1 MDFKTI
7 ERAAEQYAQKCTAL
21 SETLAA
27 LDEDVTAAK
36 KQHLPQVR
44 RRADAAAGAKD
55 ALRAE
60 IDSAPELFEK
70 PKSRV
75 LHGVK
80 VGFRK
85 QPGEL
90 DFDSEA
96 AVVKRIEQHLPE
108 DLDRLTRVRT
118 NLNKTALGQLSGAD
132 LKRLGVTVLGDGEE
146 IVIRLVAGD
155 VEKIV
160 SALLEEAKDY
170 E

>member
-1 MDFKTI
+1 MDFEAI
-7 ERAAEQYAQKCTAL
+7 ERAAEKYAQRCTAL
-21 SETLAA
+21 AETMAA
-27 LDEDVTAAK
+27 LEEDVTAAK

-44 RRADAAAGAKD
+44 RRAEATAEAKD
-55 ALRAE
+55 ALRTE
-60 IDSAPELFEK
+60 IACASELFES

-80 VGFRK
+80 VGMRK
-85 QPGEL
+85 QLGIL

-96 AVVKRIEQHLPE
+96 AVVKRIEQNLPE

-118 NLNKTALGQLSGAD
+118 NLNKTALAQLSGAD

-160 SALLEEAKDY
+160 NALLVEAKDY